1 MKKLIL
7 AVLMVFAISFPVSA
21 DTYDKADDT
30 LKELSR
36 YTDGFDFYEFSQN
49 LLTDSSSLTDMSVLD
64 KISDLFLKELKNCFK
79 KLAVILIPVFLFG
92 ILKFVTPSGEQ
103 GEVSSAAFIG
113 CFAFMCSVIIGI
125 INDMTQLVFDT
136 AATVDI
142 VTKGL
147 VPALFSF
154 LAAMGNIT
162 QVSLSQPFVLSI
174 SQLMTELLKVYI
186 LPFILIGFA
195 LCLAESITGMSG
207 LKYFGEL
214 ILKITKWILVFS
226 VVLFLSLLSAQSILG
241 AATDSIAVKT
251 TKFAVS
257 NFIPVVGGAISDG
270 VETLGMSVKAI
281 KNAAGI
287 SGIAGIIYICFVPL
301 VKIYGASLLFH
312 IMAALSYPVSD
323 KRFGDILSGAGS
335 ALSLF
340 GGVILAMAFIFIVT
354 AAVVIGTNPA
364 INV

>member
-1 MKKLIL
+1 MKKTFLIFIAL
-7 AVLMVFAISFPVSA
+7 IFLPFAA
-21 DTYDKADDT
+21 AANTYDEAEDA
-30 LKELSR
+30 LKELSL

-49 LLTDSSSLTDMSVLD
+49 ILTDGSSLYGDSV
-64 KISDLFLKELKNCFK
+64 IERITDLFIKELKGGFK
-79 KLAVILIPVFLFG
+79 SLTMLLIPVFLFG
-92 ILKFVTPSGEQ
+92 ILKFITPAGDE
-103 GEVSSAAFIG
+103 GGVSSAAFIG
-113 CFAFMCSVIIGI
+113 CFAFMCTIIIGVI
-125 INDMTQLVFDT
+125 KDMTALVFDT

-162 QVSLSQPFVLSI
+162 QVTLAQPFVLSVA
-174 SQLMTELLKVYI
+174 QLMSELLKEYI
-186 LPFILIGFA
+186 LPFILLGFA
-195 LCLAESITGMSG
+195 LSLSESITGMAG

-214 ILKITKWILVFS
+214 ILKITKWVLVFS
-226 VVLFLSLLSAQSILG
+226 VVLFLSLLSAQSIAG
-241 AATDSIAVKT
+241 NAIDSIAVKT

-270 VETLGMSVKAI
+270 VETLGMSVKTI
-281 KNAAGI
+281 KNAVGI
-287 SGIAGIIYICFVPL
+287 SGVAGILYICFLPL
-301 VKIYGASLLFH
+301 LKIYGASLVFH

-323 KRFGDILSGAGS
+323 KRFGDILSGTGS
-335 ALSLF
+335 VMSLL

-364 INV
+364 ISV